1 MTVSAHDIGAR
12 LRQAREQRGLSLR
25 DLASRTKLSII
36 ALRAIE
42 RNDFGAL
49 PGGLFPK
56 AYIRTLAGE
65 LGLDA
70 PALAREYVEQFEPE
84 VVALPLRRSGLVA
97 RLRDRYQPAWPRL
110 AWLVSRQKGRV
121 RP

>member
-1 MTVSAHDIGAR
+1 MTVPAHDIGAR

-25 DLASRTKLSII
+25 DLAGRTKLSII

-56 AYIRTLAGE
+56 AYIRMLADE

-84 VVALPLRRSGLVA
+84 VAPPPLDPGLVT
-97 RLRDRYQPAWPRL
+97 RWRDRYLPAWPSL
-110 AWLVSRQKGRV
+110 AWLAARQKSRV